1 MKIFVVFGSNS
12 DEGTYAPLIEELK
25 KAGEVEFA
33 VISAHRNLEELQ
45 EKLKSWNGDVI
56 VAGAGLAAA
65 LPGVCAS
72 ISDKP
77 VFGVSVMAHFG
88 GLDALASIAQMPFG
102 MPVLTSGAGQE
113 KNIAAFLL
121 RYQEFLQK
129 EQPRLHFVLPPF
141 AAEEDYAKAEFARAG
156 TLAEEKGW
164 HVTEGSKYAGDAF
177 NIIYVTEDADI
188 LPDVLGAHVPLFSK
202 EAIQK
207 PENYLKIYNWAQKG
221 GLWVGANNSRNAV
234 LAAER
239 LFKNA
244 TEENRER
251 ENHDTITGD
260 SVSRIG

>member
-1 MKIFVVFGSNS
+1 MKIFTVFGSSS
-12 DEGTYAPLIEELK
+12 DEGTYAPLVEELK
-25 KAGEVEFA
+25 TAGEVEFA

-45 EKLKSWNGDVI
+45 AKLKSWDGDVI

-121 RYQEFLQK
+121 RYSHALAANIL
-129 EQPRLHFVLPPF
+129 RLHFVLPDF
-141 AAEEDYAKAEFARAG
+141 AAEEDYAKTEFARAQK
-156 TLAEEKGW
+156 LAEEKGW
-164 HVTEGSKYAGDAF
+164 QVSKSDRPAKDAF
-177 NIIYVTEDADI
+177 NILYVTEDADI
-188 LPDVLGAHVPLFSK
+188 LPDVFGVHVPLFSK
-202 EAIQK
+202 EEIQK
-207 PENYLKIYNWAQKG
+207 PENYMKIYRWAQKG

-234 LAAER
+234 LAAGR
-239 LFKNA
+239 LFQHAK
-244 TEENRER
+244 EGEN
-251 ENHDTITGD
+251 NDQFTGN
-260 SVSRIG
+260 SISRIG